1 MTEQTTPRECPAT
14 EAQLVA
20 VPVKYSW
27 KSREAWLFF
36 VSGVLVAILS
46 GLQALPPEML
56 AAVAWLP
63 AVIKT
68 LTGLSAVAGFF
79 VRLSRPDLVTG
90 VPWLDRSTTSALV
103 VPPKAG
109 SGA

>member
-1 MTEQTTPRECPAT
+1 MTEQITPNECPST
-14 EAQLVA
+14 EAPFVA
-20 VPVKYSW
+20 VPVKSSW

-36 VSGVLVAILS
+36 ISGVLVAVLS
-46 GLQALPPEML
+46 GLQALPPEMI

-63 AVIKT
+63 AVVKV

-90 VPWLDRSTTSALV
+90 VPWLDKSNQKALPV
-103 VPPKAG
+103 TQNGG
-109 SGA
+109 S

>member
-1 MTEQTTPRECPAT
+1 MPPDCPAT
-14 EAQLVA
+14 EAPFVA
-20 VPVKYSW
+20 VPVKSSW

-36 VSGVLVAILS
+36 ASGVLVAILS
-46 GLQALPPEML
+46 GLQALPPEMI

-63 AVIKT
+63 AVIKL

-90 VPWLDRSTTSALV
+90 MAWLDKANQKALLV
-103 VPPKAG
+103 APKG
-109 SGA
+109 GES